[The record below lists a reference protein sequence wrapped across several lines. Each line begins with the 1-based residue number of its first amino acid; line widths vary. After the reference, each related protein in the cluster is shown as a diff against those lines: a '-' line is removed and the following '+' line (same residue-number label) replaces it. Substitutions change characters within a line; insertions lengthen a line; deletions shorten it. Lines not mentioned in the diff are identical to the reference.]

1 MSDKIINTFQQRRQL
16 TQAIGAMGDTRT
28 EAELTAAARRI
39 AHTYPADLVLST
51 LLKYLDTPKSQLRG
65 GLGHLAAL
73 LPGDEATAA
82 LRSAV
87 ANRGNDPQIR
97 ITAALILERFLG
109 QTLPGALISDL
120 EDSNEVAFQS
130 LREAVEEG
138 RENRHIL
145 LEYVTQMRETEAGV
159 ALMVMDMLARLEPTD
174 RVELLRLIAQDDRD
188 AVARDALQRLAALG
202 TTEAGEAAARALHVL
217 RFALP
222 PQLAEIATREGRK
235 LQFSGVHYRPPAPDG
250 WRALLAPADT
260 GGNQVLWVVRNPAS
274 PGGSGTI
281 LGFMLNARAGILQ
294 MFASETIAAA
304 HVPPP
309 HAIGRIVPVNDGGGG
324 EPVAMLEIPFDVG
337 RQLVVRAQ
345 AAHWDGTAVTSFPG
359 ELKLYGDLLWQ
370 FDAPEVEPTL
380 TPYLAPLTPDASL
393 PDLEELADMTGDLL
407 AHGAM
412 QGWLTRNPLLLK
424 MVELPKSVVRT
435 LPLDLLVHQVLQ
447 AIAGWEGRD
456 QLLAAFAEALH
467 AQALWFTLAG
477 DDIDAA
483 RAEVLAAAMTQIP
496 IERNPLLAAILTNG
510 LAAASD
516 RAG

>member
-1 MSDKIINTFQQRRQL
+1 
-16 TQAIGAMGDTRT
+16 
-28 EAELTAAARRI
+28 
-39 AHTYPADLVLST
+39 
-51 LLKYLDTPKSQLRG
+51 
-65 GLGHLAAL
+65 
-73 LPGDEATAA
+73 
-82 LRSAV
+82 
-87 ANRGNDPQIR
+87 
-97 ITAALILERFLG
+97 
-109 QTLPGALISDL
+109 
-120 EDSNEVAFQS
+120 
-130 LREAVEEG
+130 
-138 RENRHIL
+138 
-145 LEYVTQMRETEAGV
+145 
-159 ALMVMDMLARLEPTD
+159 
-174 RVELLRLIAQDDRD
+174 
-188 AVARDALQRLAALG
+188 
-202 TTEAGEAAARALHVL
+202 
-217 RFALP
+217 
-222 PQLAEIATREGRK
+222 
-235 LQFSGVHYRPPAPDG
+235 
-250 WRALLAPADT
+250 
-260 GGNQVLWVVRNPAS
+260 S
-274 PGGSGTI
+274 PGTI

-294 MFASETIAAA
+294 MFASETIGAA

-309 HAIGRIVPVNDGGGG
+309 HALGRIVPVNDGGGG